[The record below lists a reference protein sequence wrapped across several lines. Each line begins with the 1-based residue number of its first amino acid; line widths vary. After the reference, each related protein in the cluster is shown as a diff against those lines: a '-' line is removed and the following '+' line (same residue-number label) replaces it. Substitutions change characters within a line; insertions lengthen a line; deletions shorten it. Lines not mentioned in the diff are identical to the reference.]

1 MTTQHTLSDLLE
13 TFQNGHTTKTKLYTD
28 VAARLSKI
36 VDKSPPW
43 KPDYIQAV
51 AAGTLNA
58 SRILTRAV
66 DALAAE
72 MDGTPAVVV
81 DTEPVVIYAR
91 PGTVHPGAL
100 LDSKSLPCA
109 WKTCA
114 AHFVK
119 THPRQKYCPIHKDP
133 RNRR

>member
-1 MTTQHTLSDLLE
+1 MTTQNTLSDLLE

-81 DTEPVVIYAR
+81 DTEPVAFERAPVGIVPQPACV
-91 PGTVHPGAL
+91 PAVPACTFVLMNAHSEPVSPAVEPFGA
-100 LDSKSLPCA
+100 
-109 WKTCA
+109 TA
-114 AHFVK
+114 ALFAV
-119 THPRQKYCPIHKDP
+119 
-133 RNRR
+133 